1 MRWALQP
8 FTFQHQPE
16 GSSVGMDKGL
26 RTTTDSILGSNTG
39 FRAVRRHEASMN
51 VPTERELNEMM
62 IKAVEDINAD
72 DFSIGTSDDD
82 GSSKGGSGWRNYGG
96 GWRRYGR
103 RRRSYGGGGG
113 YGGGGYFIKMQDLP
127 RSTTPY
133 ANTTQF
139 INTPNPTIRR
149 STVRRERV
157 WAERGRLNQWQ

>member
-1 MRWALQP
+1 
-8 FTFQHQPE
+8 
-16 GSSVGMDKGL
+16 
-26 RTTTDSILGSNTG
+26 
-39 FRAVRRHEASMN
+39 MN

-103 RRRSYGGGGG
+103 RRRSYGGGGYG
-113 YGGGGYFIKMQDLP
+113 GGGGYFIKMQDLP
-127 RSTTPY
+127 RSTVPY
-133 ANTTQF
+133 ANTAPF
-139 INTPNPTIRR
+139 INTPKPTIRR

-157 WAERGRLNQWQ
+157 WAEEEG